1 MSDHGDTGVPSYGA
15 PPRPEQPP
23 EEAARLGPF
32 QRLTGVL
39 FSPGETFAD
48 VNRKPTYIAPI
59 IIGMVLALAAS
70 VVFSM
75 RVKVDWERIT
85 RDRIR
90 TAVEKTGGSMPPEE
104 QIQQQVNITKMIGKV
119 FPVIA
124 VIGTPIYYA
133 ILAGIFALALMIAQT
148 QTTFKKILSVVS
160 WSAASTSL
168 VGTIVT
174 SASLMVRDTE
184 GIDPSKPESISTTN
198 LAAFLPSGT
207 ARPLSA
213 LAASLDVFTI
223 WFLILLTIGFAAIAG
238 SRRVT
243 TGKTGSIVFGLWIL
257 WVLIKVGFAALGF
270 GG

>member
-1 MSDHGDTGVPSYGA
+1 MSDHSDTGAPPYGA
-15 PPRPEQPP
+15 PPMTQPTP
-23 EEAARLGPF
+23 KEAARLGPF
-32 QRLTGVL
+32 QRLTGAL

-48 VNRKPTYIAPI
+48 VNRKPTFIAPI
-59 IIGMVLALAAS
+59 IIGMILALAGS
-70 VVFSM
+70 IVFSM

-119 FPVIA
+119 FPILA
-124 VIGTPIYYA
+124 VVGTPIYYV
-133 ILAGIFALALMIAQT
+133 ILAAIFALALLIAQT
-148 QTTFKKILSVVS
+148 QTTFKKIFSVVS
-160 WSAASTSL
+160 WSAASTGL

-174 SASLMVRDTE
+174 CASLMVRDTE

-207 ARPLSA
+207 ARPLVA
-213 LAASLDVFTI
+213 IAASLDVFGI

-257 WVLIKVGFAALGF
+257 WILIKAGIAALGF